1 MGISNAESAKLKNE
15 TKISFKP
22 EVNVCIENYRIYKHR
37 DMCSS
42 IPNPKFVFH
51 NKLPKSGS
59 TTFLALL
66 NELRKRNNFDLAH
79 LIPCF
84 DQNDP
89 KLVQEDSYFRKHRPD
104 WDPTKCKHTLKR
116 NADLVHWLGQVQS
129 KKN

>member
-1 MGISNAESAKLKNE
+1 
-15 TKISFKP
+15 
-22 EVNVCIENYRIYKHR
+22 
-37 DMCSS
+37 MCSS

-84 DQNDP
+84 DHNDP

-104 WDPTKCKHTLKR
+104 WDPTKCKHTLKVKSISR
-116 NADLVHWLGQVQS
+116 NGNLNSISREMPIWFIGWVKS
-129 KKN
+129 KAKRIYF